1 MKLYELVSLGL
12 AVASA
17 SACSQPSAEELLFV
31 RKDESSSKSDPSQL
45 FLDDAL
51 ARLTPAE
58 RSDYERLGN
67 LAGFLFTGQ
76 TRTCIVIVTLR
87 GDVINDKPAPAFCY
101 DKSTNKFVER
111 L

>member
-1 MKLYELVSLGL
+1 MKLYVMLSLAL
-12 AVASA
+12 AVA
-17 SACSQPSAEELLFV
+17 ACSQPSVEELAFV
-31 RKDESSSKSDPSQL
+31 RRDGGSSKSDPSQL

-76 TRTCIVIVTLR
+76 TRTCIVIVSLR
-87 GDVINDKPAPAFCY
+87 TDVINHNPDPAFCY